1 MIRFILQN
9 SRWLTAGALLTLI
22 SSFGQTYFISIF
34 AGEIRTAFNLSHGDW
49 GAIYGFG
56 TFASAI
62 VMIWSGGLTDVMRVR
77 HLGPIV
83 LAALAASCLFMALN
97 PWVALLPV
105 VIFCLRFTGQGMSTH
120 IAAVAMSRWFVAN
133 RGKAL
138 SVASLGFS
146 VGEACYPIL
155 VVSLLLFFSWQ
166 SVWILAAG
174 VAALA
179 IPALLWLLA
188 EERSPQSSATE
199 GQSLGMNGRHWSRT
213 QALRHPLFWFMI
225 PALLGQSAFNT
236 AFFFLQVHFAEIKGW
251 EHLQLVAMFPVYTMV
266 SITAM
271 ILSGILL
278 DKLDTAR
285 LIPYFQLPMIVAF
298 LIFAFGQSLIA
309 ALVGFIFLGLSS
321 GANATLPNAFWA
333 EFYGTKH
340 LGSIK
345 AAATAVMVL
354 GSAIGPAVTGVLL
367 DYDLPLGT
375 QYVAVSVFFGFSSLM
390 MWAGVQ
396 RVRTRLSN

>member
-34 AGEIRTAFNLSHGDW
+34 AGEIRTAFDLSHGDW

-199 GQSLGMNGRHWSRT
+199 GQSLGMGGRHWSRN

-251 EHLQLVAMFPVYTMV
+251 EHLQLVAMFPVYTLV
-266 SITAM
+266 SIAAM

-345 AAATAVMVL
+345 AAAAAVMVL

-367 DYDLPLGT
+367 DYDLPLDT
-375 QYVAVSVFFGFSSLM
+375 QYVAFPCFLASHL
-390 MWAGVQ
+390 
-396 RVRTRLSN
+396 L

>member
-22 SSFGQTYFISIF
+22 SSFGQTYFISMF
-34 AGEIRTAFNLSHGDW
+34 AGEIRAAFNLSHGDW

-83 LAALAASCLFMALN
+83 LATLAASCLFMAFN

-155 VVSLLLFFSWQ
+155 VVSLLLLFSWQ

-174 VAALA
+174 VTALA

-199 GQSLGMNGRHWSRT
+199 GQSLGMGGRHWSRN

-251 EHLQLVAMFPVYTMV
+251 EHLQLVAMFPVYTLV
-266 SITAM
+266 SIAAM

-278 DKLDTAR
+278 DKFDTAR
-285 LIPYFQLPMIVAF
+285 LIPYFQLPMIGAF
-298 LIFAFGQSLIA
+298 LIFAFGQSLMA
-309 ALVGFIFLGLSS
+309 VLVGFIFLGLSS

-345 AAATAVMVL
+345 AAAAAIMVL

-367 DYDLPLGT
+367 DYDLPLDI

-390 MWAGVQ
+390 MWAGVK

>member
-120 IAAVAMSRWFVAN
+120 IAAVAMSRWFLAN

-174 VAALA
+174 VAALT

-199 GQSLGMNGRHWSRT
+199 GQSLGMSGRHWSRN

-251 EHLQLVAMFPVYTMV
+251 EHLQLVAMFPVYTLV
-266 SITAM
+266 SIAAM

-298 LIFAFGQSLIA
+298 LIFAFGQSLIT

-345 AAATAVMVL
+345 AAAAAVMVL

-367 DYDLPLGT
+367 DYDLPLDT

-390 MWAGVQ
+390 MWAGIK

>member
-120 IAAVAMSRWFVAN
+120 IAAVAMSRWFLAN

-199 GQSLGMNGRHWSRT
+199 GQSLGMSGRHWSRN

-236 AFFFLQVHFAEIKGW
+236 TFFFLQVHFAEIKGW
-251 EHLQLVAMFPVYTMV
+251 EHLQLVAMFPVYTLV
-266 SITAM
+266 SIAAM

-278 DKLDTAR
+278 DKLDTAS

-345 AAATAVMVL
+345 AAAAAVMVL

-367 DYDLPLGT
+367 DYDLPLDT

-390 MWAGVQ
+390 MWAGVK

>member
-34 AGEIRTAFNLSHGDW
+34 AGEIRTAFDLSHGDW

-120 IAAVAMSRWFVAN
+120 IATVAMSRWFVAN

-155 VVSLLLFFSWQ
+155 IVSLLLFFSWQ

-188 EERSPQSSATE
+188 EERSPQSSATD
-199 GQSLGMNGRHWSRT
+199 GQSLGMCGRHWSRN

-251 EHLQLVAMFPVYTMV
+251 EHLQLVAMFPVYTLV
-266 SITAM
+266 SIAAM

-345 AAATAVMVL
+345 AAAAAVMVL

-367 DYDLPLGT
+367 DYDLPLDT

-390 MWAGVQ
+390 MWVGVR

>member
-1 MIRFILQN
+1 MIPFIFQN

-34 AGEIRTAFNLSHGDW
+34 AGEIRAAFNLSHGDW

-83 LAALAASCLFMALN
+83 LATLAASCLFMAFN

-155 VVSLLLFFSWQ
+155 VVSLLLLFSWQ

-174 VAALA
+174 VTALA

-199 GQSLGMNGRHWSRT
+199 GQSLGMGGRHWSRN

-251 EHLQLVAMFPVYTMV
+251 EHLQLVAMFPVYTLV
-266 SITAM
+266 SIAAM

-278 DKLDTAR
+278 DKFDTAR
-285 LIPYFQLPMIVAF
+285 LIPYFQLPMIGAF
-298 LIFAFGQSLIA
+298 LIFAFGQSLMA
-309 ALVGFIFLGLSS
+309 VLVGFIFLGLSS

-345 AAATAVMVL
+345 AAAAAIMVL

-367 DYDLPLGT
+367 DYDLPLDI

-390 MWAGVQ
+390 MWAGVK

>member
-22 SSFGQTYFISIF
+22 SSFGQTYLISIF

-199 GQSLGMNGRHWSRT
+199 GQSLGMSGRHWSRT

-251 EHLQLVAMFPVYTMV
+251 EHLQLVAMFPVYTVV

>member
-120 IAAVAMSRWFVAN
+120 IAAVAMSRWFLAN

-166 SVWILAAG
+166 SVWVLAAG

-199 GQSLGMNGRHWSRT
+199 GQSLGMSGRHWSRN

-251 EHLQLVAMFPVYTMV
+251 EHLQLVAMFPVYTLV
-266 SITAM
+266 SIAAM

-278 DKLDTAR
+278 DKLDTAS

-345 AAATAVMVL
+345 AAAAAVMVL
-354 GSAIGPAVTGVLL
+354 GSAIGHAVTGVLL
-367 DYDLPLGT
+367 DYDLPLDT

-390 MWAGVQ
+390 MWAGVK
-396 RVRTRLSN
+396 RVRSRLSN

>member
-199 GQSLGMNGRHWSRT
+199 GQSLGMSGRHWSRT

-251 EHLQLVAMFPVYTMV
+251 EHLQLVAMFPVYTVV

>member
-120 IAAVAMSRWFVAN
+120 IATVAMSRWFLAN

-199 GQSLGMNGRHWSRT
+199 GQSLGMSGRHWSRN

-251 EHLQLVAMFPVYTMV
+251 EHLQLVAMFPVYTLV
-266 SITAM
+266 SIAAM

-278 DKLDTAR
+278 DKLDTAS

-345 AAATAVMVL
+345 AAAAAVMVL

-367 DYDLPLGT
+367 DYDLPLDT

-390 MWAGVQ
+390 MWAGVK
-396 RVRTRLSN
+396 RVRTHLSN

>member
-1 MIRFILQN
+1 
-9 SRWLTAGALLTLI
+9 
-22 SSFGQTYFISIF
+22 
-34 AGEIRTAFNLSHGDW
+34 
-49 GAIYGFG
+49 
-56 TFASAI
+56 
-62 VMIWSGGLTDVMRVR
+62 
-77 HLGPIV
+77 
-83 LAALAASCLFMALN
+83 
-97 PWVALLPV
+97 
-105 VIFCLRFTGQGMSTH
+105 
-120 IAAVAMSRWFVAN
+120 
-133 RGKAL
+133 
-138 SVASLGFS
+138 
-146 VGEACYPIL
+146 
-155 VVSLLLFFSWQ
+155 
-166 SVWILAAG
+166 
-174 VAALA
+174 
-179 IPALLWLLA
+179 
-188 EERSPQSSATE
+188 
-199 GQSLGMNGRHWSRT
+199 
-213 QALRHPLFWFMI
+213 MI

-251 EHLQLVAMFPVYTMV
+251 EHLQLVTMFPVYTLV

-345 AAATAVMVL
+345 AAAAAVMVL

-367 DYDLPLGT
+367 DYDLPLDT

-390 MWAGVQ
+390 MWAGVK

>member
-199 GQSLGMNGRHWSRT
+199 GQSLGMSGRHWSRT

-345 AAATAVMVL
+345 AAAAAVMVL

>member
-1 MIRFILQN
+1 MIRFIFQN

-34 AGEIRTAFNLSHGDW
+34 AGEIRAAFNLSHGDW

-83 LAALAASCLFMALN
+83 LATLAASCLFMAFN

-199 GQSLGMNGRHWSRT
+199 GQSLGMGGRHWSRN

-251 EHLQLVAMFPVYTMV
+251 EHLQLVAMFPVYTLV
-266 SITAM
+266 SIAAM

-278 DKLDTAR
+278 DKFDTAR
-285 LIPYFQLPMIVAF
+285 LIPYFQLPMIGAF
-298 LIFAFGQSLIA
+298 LIFAFGQSLMA
-309 ALVGFIFLGLSS
+309 VLVGFIFLGLSS

-345 AAATAVMVL
+345 AAAAAIMVL

-367 DYDLPLGT
+367 DYDLPLDI

-390 MWAGVQ
+390 MWAGVK

>member
-120 IAAVAMSRWFVAN
+120 IAAVAMSRWFLAN

-199 GQSLGMNGRHWSRT
+199 GQSLGMSGRHWSRN

-251 EHLQLVAMFPVYTMV
+251 EHLQLVAMFPVYTLV
-266 SITAM
+266 SIAAM

-298 LIFAFGQSLIA
+298 LIFAFGQSLIT

-345 AAATAVMVL
+345 AAAAAVMVL

-367 DYDLPLGT
+367 DYDLPLDT

-390 MWAGVQ
+390 MWAGIK

>member
-83 LAALAASCLFMALN
+83 LAALAASCLFMAFN

-155 VVSLLLFFSWQ
+155 VVSLLLFFTWQ
-166 SVWILAAG
+166 SVWILAGG

-199 GQSLGMNGRHWSRT
+199 GQSLGMGGRHWNRN
-213 QALRHPLFWFMI
+213 QALSHPLFWFMI

-251 EHLQLVAMFPVYTMV
+251 EHLQLVAMFPVYTLV
-266 SITAM
+266 SIAAM

-278 DKLDTAR
+278 DKFDTAR
-285 LIPYFQLPMIVAF
+285 LIPYFQLPMIGAF
-298 LIFAFGQSLIA
+298 LIFAFGQSLMA
-309 ALVGFIFLGLSS
+309 VLVGFIFLGLSS

-345 AAATAVMVL
+345 AAAAAIMVL

-367 DYDLPLGT
+367 DYDLPLDI

-390 MWAGVQ
+390 MWAGVK

>member
-120 IAAVAMSRWFVAN
+120 IAAVAMSRWFLAN

-166 SVWILAAG
+166 SVWVLAAG

-199 GQSLGMNGRHWSRT
+199 GQSLGMSGRHWSRN

-236 AFFFLQVHFAEIKGW
+236 TFFFLQVHFAEIKGW
-251 EHLQLVAMFPVYTMV
+251 EHLQLVTMFPVYTLV

-345 AAATAVMVL
+345 AAAAAVMVL

-367 DYDLPLGT
+367 DYDLPLDT

-390 MWAGVQ
+390 MWAGVK

>member
-1 MIRFILQN
+1 MIRFIFQN

-34 AGEIRTAFNLSHGDW
+34 AGEIRAAFNLSHGDW

-83 LAALAASCLFMALN
+83 LAALAASCLFMAFN

-155 VVSLLLFFSWQ
+155 VVSLLLLFSWQ

-174 VAALA
+174 VTALA

-199 GQSLGMNGRHWSRT
+199 GQSLGMGGRHWSRN

-251 EHLQLVAMFPVYTMV
+251 EHLQLVAMFPVYTLV
-266 SITAM
+266 SIAAM

-278 DKLDTAR
+278 DKFDTAR
-285 LIPYFQLPMIVAF
+285 LIPYFQLPMIGAF
-298 LIFAFGQSLIA
+298 LIFAFGQSLMA
-309 ALVGFIFLGLSS
+309 VLVGFIFLGLSS

-345 AAATAVMVL
+345 AAAAAIMVL

-367 DYDLPLGT
+367 DYDLPLDI

-390 MWAGVQ
+390 MWAGVK

>member
-1 MIRFILQN
+1 MIRFIFQN

-34 AGEIRTAFNLSHGDW
+34 AGEIRAAFNLSHGDW

-83 LAALAASCLFMALN
+83 LAALAASCLFMAFN

-155 VVSLLLFFSWQ
+155 VVSLLLLFSWQ

-174 VAALA
+174 VTALA

-199 GQSLGMNGRHWSRT
+199 GQSLGMGGRHWSRN

-251 EHLQLVAMFPVYTMV
+251 EHLQLVAMFPVYTLV
-266 SITAM
+266 SIAAM

-278 DKLDTAR
+278 DKFDTAR

-298 LIFAFGQSLIA
+298 LIFAFGQSLMA
-309 ALVGFIFLGLSS
+309 VLVGFIFLGLSS

-345 AAATAVMVL
+345 AAAAAIMVL

-367 DYDLPLGT
+367 DYDLPLDI

-390 MWAGVQ
+390 MWAGVK

>member
-34 AGEIRTAFNLSHGDW
+34 AGEIRATFNLSHGDW

-56 TFASAI
+56 TFASAV

-77 HLGPIV
+77 NLGPIV
-83 LAALAASCLFMALN
+83 LAALAASCLFMAFN
-97 PWVALLPV
+97 QWVALLP
-105 VIFCLRFTGQGMSTH
+105 
-120 IAAVAMSRWFVAN
+120 
-133 RGKAL
+133 
-138 SVASLGFS
+138 
-146 VGEACYPIL
+146 
-155 VVSLLLFFSWQ
+155 
-166 SVWILAAG
+166 
-174 VAALA
+174 

-188 EERSPQSSATE
+188 EERSPQSSAAE
-199 GQSLGMNGRHWSRT
+199 GQSFGMGGRHWSRT
-213 QALRHPLFWFMI
+213 QVLGHPLFWFMI

-251 EHLQLVAMFPVYTMV
+251 DHLQLVAMFPIYTAV
-266 SITAM
+266 SIAAM
-271 ILSGILL
+271 ILSGVLL

-285 LIPYFQLPMIVAF
+285 LIPYFQLPMVFAF
-298 LIFAFGQSLIA
+298 LTFAYGQSLLS

-345 AAATAVMVL
+345 AAAEAVMVL
-354 GSAIGPAVTGVLL
+354 GSAVGPACLL
-367 DYDLPLGT
+367 YTSPSPRD
-375 QYVAVSVFFGFSSLM
+375 
-390 MWAGVQ
+390 
-396 RVRTRLSN
+396 RTRSRMPSSA

>member
-1 MIRFILQN
+1 MIPFIFQN

-34 AGEIRTAFNLSHGDW
+34 AGEIRAAFNLSHGDW

-83 LAALAASCLFMALN
+83 LATLAASCLFMAFN

-155 VVSLLLFFSWQ
+155 VVSLLLLFSWQ

-174 VAALA
+174 VTALA

-199 GQSLGMNGRHWSRT
+199 GQSLGMGGRHWSRN

-251 EHLQLVAMFPVYTMV
+251 EHLQLVAMFPVYTLV
-266 SITAM
+266 SIAAM

-345 AAATAVMVL
+345 AAAAAVMVL

-367 DYDLPLGT
+367 DYDLPLDT

-390 MWAGVQ
+390 MWVGVR

>member
-120 IAAVAMSRWFVAN
+120 IAAVAMSRWFMAN

-179 IPALLWLLA
+179 VPALLWLLV

-199 GQSLGMNGRHWSRT
+199 GQSLGMSGRHWSRN

-251 EHLQLVAMFPVYTMV
+251 EHLQLVAMFPVYTLV

-345 AAATAVMVL
+345 AAAAAVMVL

-367 DYDLPLGT
+367 DYDLPLDT

-390 MWAGVQ
+390 MWAGVK

>member
-179 IPALLWLLA
+179 IPALLWLLT

-199 GQSLGMNGRHWSRT
+199 GQSLGMSGRHWSRT

>member
-120 IAAVAMSRWFVAN
+120 IAVVAMSRWFVAN

-166 SVWILAAG
+166 SVWVLAAG

-179 IPALLWLLA
+179 IPAMLWLLA

-199 GQSLGMNGRHWSRT
+199 GQSLGMSGRHWSRN

-251 EHLQLVAMFPVYTMV
+251 EHLQLVAMFPVYTLV
-266 SITAM
+266 SIAAM

-309 ALVGFIFLGLSS
+309 ALIGFIFLGLSS

-345 AAATAVMVL
+345 AAAAAVMVL

-367 DYDLPLGT
+367 DYDLPLDT

-390 MWAGVQ
+390 MWAGVK
-396 RVRTRLSN
+396 RVRSRLSN

>member
-179 IPALLWLLA
+179 IPALLWLLD

-199 GQSLGMNGRHWSRT
+199 GQSLGMSGRHWSRT

-345 AAATAVMVL
+345 AAAAAVMVL

-367 DYDLPLGT
+367 DYDLPLDT
-375 QYVAVSVFFGFSSLM
+375 QYVAVSMFFGFSSLM
-390 MWAGVQ
+390 MWAGVK

>member
-120 IAAVAMSRWFVAN
+120 IAAVAMSRWFMAN

-179 IPALLWLLA
+179 VPALLWLLV

-199 GQSLGMNGRHWSRT
+199 GQSLGMSGRHWSRN

-251 EHLQLVAMFPVYTMV
+251 EHLQLVAMFPVYTLV

-345 AAATAVMVL
+345 AAAAAVMVL

-367 DYDLPLGT
+367 DYDLPLDT

-390 MWAGVQ
+390 MWAGIK

>member
-174 VAALA
+174 VSALA

>member
-188 EERSPQSSATE
+188 EERSPQSSATD
-199 GQSLGMNGRHWSRT
+199 GQSLGMSGRHWSRN

-251 EHLQLVAMFPVYTMV
+251 EHLQLVAMFPVYTLV
-266 SITAM
+266 SIAAM

-345 AAATAVMVL
+345 AAAAAVMVL

-367 DYDLPLGT
+367 DCDLPLDT

-390 MWAGVQ
+390 MWAGVKH
-396 RVRTRLSN
+396 VRTRLSN

>member
-83 LAALAASCLFMALN
+83 LAALAASCLFMAFN
-97 PWVALLPV
+97 PLVALLPV

-199 GQSLGMNGRHWSRT
+199 GQSLGMSGRHWSRT

-251 EHLQLVAMFPVYTMV
+251 EHLQLVAMFPVYTVV

>member
-1 MIRFILQN
+1 MIRFIFQN

-34 AGEIRTAFNLSHGDW
+34 AGEIRAAFNLSHGDW

-83 LAALAASCLFMALN
+83 LATLAASCLFMAFN

-155 VVSLLLFFSWQ
+155 VVSLLLLFSWQ
-166 SVWILAAG
+166 SLWILAAG
-174 VAALA
+174 VTALA

-199 GQSLGMNGRHWSRT
+199 GQSLGMGGRHWSRN

-251 EHLQLVAMFPVYTMV
+251 EHLQLVAMFPVYTLV
-266 SITAM
+266 SIAAM

-345 AAATAVMVL
+345 AAAAAVMVL

-367 DYDLPLGT
+367 DYDLPLDT
-375 QYVAVSVFFGFSSLM
+375 QYVAISVFFGFSSLM
-390 MWAGVQ
+390 MWAGVK

>member
-1 MIRFILQN
+1 M
-9 SRWLTAGALLTLI
+9 
-22 SSFGQTYFISIF
+22 
-34 AGEIRTAFNLSHGDW
+34 AF
-49 GAIYGFG
+49 
-56 TFASAI
+56 
-62 VMIWSGGLTDVMRVR
+62 
-77 HLGPIV
+77 
-83 LAALAASCLFMALN
+83 N

-199 GQSLGMNGRHWSRT
+199 GQSLGMCGRHWSRN

-251 EHLQLVAMFPVYTMV
+251 EHLQLVAMFPVYTLV
-266 SITAM
+266 SIAAM

-345 AAATAVMVL
+345 AAAAAVMVL

-367 DYDLPLGT
+367 DYDLPLDT

-390 MWAGVQ
+390 MWAGVK

>member
-22 SSFGQTYFISIF
+22 SSFGQTYFISMF

-83 LAALAASCLFMALN
+83 LAALAASCLFMAFN

-199 GQSLGMNGRHWSRT
+199 GQSLGMGGRHWSRN

-251 EHLQLVAMFPVYTMV
+251 EHLQLVAMFPVYTLV
-266 SITAM
+266 SIAAM

-278 DKLDTAR
+278 DKFDTAR
-285 LIPYFQLPMIVAF
+285 LIPYFQLPMIGAF
-298 LIFAFGQSLIA
+298 LIFAFGQSLMA
-309 ALVGFIFLGLSS
+309 VLVGFIFLGLSS

-345 AAATAVMVL
+345 AAAAAIMVL

-367 DYDLPLGT
+367 DYDLPLDI

-390 MWAGVQ
+390 MWAGVK

>member
-34 AGEIRTAFNLSHGDW
+34 AGEIRAAFNLSHGDW

-62 VMIWSGGLTDVMRVR
+62 VMVWCGGLTDFMRVR

-83 LAALAASCLFMALN
+83 LAALAASCLFMAFN

-146 VGEACYPIL
+146 IGEACYPIL
-155 VVSLLLFFSWQ
+155 VVSLLVFFTWQ
-166 SVWILAAG
+166 SVWVLAAG
-174 VAALA
+174 VTVLA
-179 IPALLWLLA
+179 IPALHWLLA
-188 EERSPQSSATE
+188 EERSPQSNASE
-199 GQSLGMNGRHWSRT
+199 GQSLGMDGRHWSRN
-213 QALRHPLFWFMI
+213 QALGHPLFWFMI

-251 EHLQLVAMFPVYTMV
+251 EHLQLVAMFPVYTAV
-266 SITAM
+266 SIGAM

-285 LIPYFQLPMIVAF
+285 LIPYFQLPMIIAF
-298 LIFAFGQSLIA
+298 LIFAYGQSLLV
-309 ALVGFIFLGLSS
+309 ALVGFIFLGLSA

-345 AAATAVMVL
+345 AAAAAVMVL
-354 GSAIGPAVTGVLL
+354 GSAIGPAVTGILL
-367 DYDLPLGT
+367 DHDLPLDS
-375 QYVAVSVFFGFSSLM
+375 QYVAISIFFGLSSLM
-390 MWAGVQ
+390 MWTGVK
-396 RVRTRLSN
+396 RVRTRLPN

>member
-1 MIRFILQN
+1 MIRFIFQN

-34 AGEIRTAFNLSHGDW
+34 AGEIRAAFNLSHGDW

-83 LAALAASCLFMALN
+83 LATLAASCLFMAFN

-155 VVSLLLFFSWQ
+155 VVSLLLLFSWQ

-174 VAALA
+174 VTALA

-199 GQSLGMNGRHWSRT
+199 GQSLGMGGRHWNRN
-213 QALRHPLFWFMI
+213 QALSHPLFWFMI

-251 EHLQLVAMFPVYTMV
+251 EHLQLVAMFPVYTLV
-266 SITAM
+266 SIAAM

-278 DKLDTAR
+278 DKFDTAR
-285 LIPYFQLPMIVAF
+285 LIPYFQLPMIGAF
-298 LIFAFGQSLIA
+298 LIFAFGQSLMA
-309 ALVGFIFLGLSS
+309 VLVGFIFLGLSS

-345 AAATAVMVL
+345 AAAAAIMVL

-367 DYDLPLGT
+367 DYDLPLDI

-390 MWAGVQ
+390 MWAGVK

>member
-120 IAAVAMSRWFVAN
+120 IAAVAMSRWFLAN

-199 GQSLGMNGRHWSRT
+199 GQSLGMGGRHWRRN

-251 EHLQLVAMFPVYTMV
+251 EHLQLVTMFPVYTLV

-298 LIFAFGQSLIA
+298 LIFAFGQSLIV

-345 AAATAVMVL
+345 AAAAAVMVL

-367 DYDLPLGT
+367 DYDLPLDT

-390 MWAGVQ
+390 MWAGVK

>member
-1 MIRFILQN
+1 MIRFIFQN

-34 AGEIRTAFNLSHGDW
+34 AGEIRAAFNLSHGDW

-83 LAALAASCLFMALN
+83 LATLAASCLFMAFN

-155 VVSLLLFFSWQ
+155 VVSLLLLFSWQ

-199 GQSLGMNGRHWSRT
+199 GQSLGMCGRYWSRN

-251 EHLQLVAMFPVYTMV
+251 EHLQLVAMFPVYTLV
-266 SITAM
+266 SIAAM

-345 AAATAVMVL
+345 AAAAAVMVL

-367 DYDLPLGT
+367 DYDLSLDT

-390 MWAGVQ
+390 MWAGVK
-396 RVRTRLSN
+396 RWRARLSN